1 MPSDEE
7 WRDALDQELERRR
20 PELEL
25 YKEYYDG
32 EHRLQFATSKF
43 REAFGD
49 LFEAF
54 ADNWCQLVVDIAVER
69 LAVVGFRFGEED
81 ADEEAWSIWQENNL
95 DARQIA
101 AHTDAVKLGTAY
113 LLVGPPSSVAG
124 EAVITVE
131 SAEQCITAH
140 DPSDR
145 RHRLAGLK
153 KWRDEMGTLMCQLFL
168 PDRMVTWKQQ
178 PEASLMQAYGIWLP
192 MLGTQGNAGW
202 EPVAREENPVGVV
215 PLIPIENTP
224 DLLTGGKSDL
234 RPAVSLND
242 AANKFFSDMLVA
254 SEYIAFPQRV
264 LTGVELPRDPV
275 TGEILEDVQL
285 RAAVSRMW
293 AFEGENVGASSLP
306 PGQLGQYVEGI
317 DLAVQHLAAQTRTPP
332 HYLLSR
338 LVNLSGDAL
347 VAAETGLTRRCER
360 KTIDWSDPWEET
372 LRVAFKWRA
381 LAREG
386 WAGSGRD
393 LVRATMTDAETIWK
407 DVENRDPITLT
418 QSLTMLQAI
427 GVPQVILWEK
437 AGFSPQEIRRM
448 KAMREEEEEKQKELT
463 EQTGEVPPALG
474 VSQNGPNLEVSGLP
488 GPELPPAPPAGKA
501 ATNGGGK

>member
-1 MPSDEE
+1 MPTAEQ
-7 WRDALDQELERRR
+7 WRDALDQELEARR
-20 PELEL
+20 PTLEL

-69 LAVVGFRFGEED
+69 LAVIGFRFGEDD
-81 ADEEAWSIWQENNL
+81 ADEEAWSIWQENDL

-101 AHTDAVKLGTAY
+101 AHTDAVKLGTSY
-113 LLVGPPSSVAG
+113 LLVGTPDDASG
-124 EAVITVE
+124 EAKITVE
-131 SAEQCITAH
+131 SAEQCITMH

-145 RHRLAGLK
+145 RRRLAGLK
-153 KWRDEMGTLMCQLFL
+153 KWRDEMGDVMCQLFL
-168 PDRMVTWKQQ
+168 PDRLVTWRQ
-178 PEASLMQAYGIWLP
+178 PSHVSELQAYGLWLP
-192 MLGTQGNAGW
+192 VGNIAGMAW
-202 EPVAREENPVGVV
+202 ETVAVEDNPVGVV
-215 PLIPIENTP
+215 PLIPLENTP

-234 RPAVSLND
+234 KPAISLND

-306 PGQLGQYVEGI
+306 PGQLSQYVEGV

-347 VAAETGLTRRCER
+347 VAAETGLVARCNR
-360 KTIDWSDPWEET
+360 KTVDFSDSWEDAM
-372 LRVAFKWRA
+372 RVAFKWRA
-381 LAREG
+381 LARGG

-407 DVENRDPITLT
+407 DTENRDPITLT

-427 GVPQVILWEK
+427 GVPQQILWEK
-437 AGFSPQEIRRM
+437 AGFSPQQIKRMKEIR
-448 KAMREEEEEKQKELT
+448 EQEEEKAKELQD
-463 EQTGEVPPALG
+463 ETGEVPPALG
-474 VSQNGPNLEVSGLP
+474 VSQAGDQLQVSGLP
-488 GPELPPAPPAGKA
+488 GPPPPPAVAS
-501 ATNGGGK
+501 NGGAKNPSA

>member
-1 MPSDEE
+1 MPTDEE
-7 WRDALDQELERRR
+7 WRDALDQELEMRR
-20 PELEL
+20 PTLEL
-25 YKEYYDG
+25 FKEYYDG
-32 EHRLQFATSKF
+32 NHRLQFATSKF

-69 LAVVGFRFGEED
+69 LTVIGFRFGEDD

-95 DARQIA
+95 DARQIV
-101 AHTDAVKLGTAY
+101 AHTDAVKLGCAY
-113 LLVGPPSSVAG
+113 LLVGPPDSVSG
-124 EAVITVE
+124 EAKITVE

-145 RHRLAGLK
+145 RKRLAGFK
-153 KWRDEMGTLMCQLFL
+153 KWRDEMGDLWCQLFM
-168 PDRMVTWKQQ
+168 PDHLTTWRQ
-178 PEASLMQAYGIWLP
+178 PSHVATLQAYGLLLP
-192 MLGTQGNAGW
+192 VGFTGGADW
-202 EPVAREENPVGVV
+202 DHVVTDDNPVEVV
-215 PLIPIENTP
+215 PLIPLENTP

-234 RPAVSLND
+234 KPAISLND

-264 LTGVELPRDPV
+264 VTGVELPRDPV
-275 TGEILEDVQL
+275 TGEVLEDTQL

-293 AFEGENVGASSLP
+293 AFEGENVSATSLP
-306 PGQLGQYVEGI
+306 PGQLGQYVEGV

-347 VAAETGLTRRCER
+347 VAAETGLTRRCQR
-360 KTIDWSDPWEET
+360 KTIDFSDPWEESM
-372 LRVAFKWRA
+372 RVSFKWRA

-393 LVRATMTDAETIWK
+393 KVRATMTDAETIWA

-427 GVPQVILWEK
+427 GVPQQILWER
-437 AGFSPQEIRRM
+437 AGFSPQQIKRMKEIRT
-448 KAMREEEEEKQKELT
+448 EEEEKAKELQA
-463 EQTGEVPPALG
+463 ETGEIPPALQ
-474 VSQNGPNLEVSGLP
+474 VSQNGDQLAVSGLP
-488 GPELPPAPPAGKA
+488 GPAPPPPVA
-501 ATNGGGK
+501 ATNGSSGA

>member
-1 MPSDEE
+1 MPTDEE
-7 WRDALDQELERRR
+7 WRDALDQQLELRR
-20 PELEL
+20 PQLDL
-25 YKEYYDG
+25 YSEYYDG
-32 EHRLQFATSKF
+32 QHRLQFATSKF

-69 LAVVGFRFGEED
+69 LSVMGFRFGEDD
-81 ADEEAWSIWQENNL
+81 ADEEAWAIWQENNL

-101 AHTDAVKLGTAY
+101 AHTDAVKLGTSY
-113 LLVGPPSSVAG
+113 LLVGPPNSASD
-124 EAVITVE
+124 EARITVE

-153 KWRDEMGTLMCQLFL
+153 KWRDEFGDVMCQLFM
-168 PDRMVTWKQQ
+168 PDHMTTWKQPSHMGQ
-178 PEASLMQAYGIWLP
+178 LQAYGMWLP
-192 MLGTQGNAGW
+192 VGMVSGDNW
-202 EPVAREENPVGVV
+202 DVVAREPNLVGVV
-215 PLIPIENTP
+215 PLIPLENTP

-234 RPAVSLND
+234 KPAISLND

-264 LTGVELPRDPV
+264 VTGVELPRDPV
-275 TGEILEDVQL
+275 TGEVLEDTQL

-293 AFEGENVGASSLP
+293 AFEGENVSATSLP
-306 PGQLGQYVEGI
+306 PGQLGQYVEGV

-347 VAAETGLTRRCER
+347 VAAETGLVARCNR
-360 KTIDWSDPWEET
+360 KTVDFSDSWEEAM
-372 LRVAFKWRA
+372 RVAFKWRA

-393 LVRATMTDAETIWK
+393 LVRASMTSAETIWK
-407 DVENRDPITLT
+407 DTENRDPITLT

-427 GVPQVILWEK
+427 GVPQQILWEK
-437 AGFSPQEIRRM
+437 AGFSPQQIKRM
-448 KAMREEEEEKQKELT
+448 KQIREEEAEKAKELMD
-463 EQTGEVPPALG
+463 ETGEVPPALG
-474 VSQNGPNLEVSGLP
+474 VAQEGNQLAVTGLP
-488 GPELPPAPPAGKA
+488 GPPPPPATA
-501 ATNGGGK
+501 ATNGKSGA

>member
-1 MPSDEE
+1 MPTDVE
-7 WRDALDQELERRR
+7 WRDALDYQLEMRR
-20 PELEL
+20 PELDL
-25 YKEYYDG
+25 YSAYYDG
-32 EHRLQFATSKF
+32 EHRLQFMTSKYK
-43 REAFGD
+43 EAFGD

-69 LAVVGFRFGEED
+69 LAVIGFRFGEDE
-81 ADEEAWSIWQENNL
+81 ADEEAWAIWQENNL

-101 AHTDAVKLGTAY
+101 AHTDAVKLGTSY
-113 LLVGPPSSVAG
+113 LLVGPPTSAGG

-153 KWRDEMGTLMCQLFL
+153 KWRDEMGDLMCQLFL
-168 PDRMVTWKQQ
+168 PTHMTTWRQ
-178 PEASLMQAYGIWLP
+178 PSHVDTLQAYGMQLP
-192 MLGTQGNAGW
+192 LGVIAGAGW
-202 EPVAREENPVGVV
+202 ETVAIEENPVGVV
-215 PLIPIENTP
+215 PLIPLENTP

-234 RPAVSLND
+234 KPAVSLND
-242 AANKFFSDMLVA
+242 AANKFFSDMIVA

-264 LTGVELPRDPV
+264 VTGVELPRDPI

-293 AFEGENVGASSLP
+293 AFEGADVHATSLP
-306 PGQLGQYVEGI
+306 PGQLGQYVEGV

-347 VAAETGLTRRCER
+347 VAAETGLVHRCER
-360 KTIDWSDPWEET
+360 KAIDWSDPWEET
-372 LRVAFKWRA
+372 MRTAFKWRA
-381 LAREG
+381 LARRD

-393 LVRATMTDAETIWK
+393 LVRATMTDAETLWK

-427 GVPQVILWEK
+427 GVPQQILWEK
-437 AGFSPQEIRRM
+437 AGFSPQQIKRM
-448 KAMREEEEEKQKELT
+448 KQIREQEAEKAQELLDT
-463 EQTGEVPPALG
+463 TGVVPPALG
-474 VSQNGPNLEVSGLP
+474 VAQEGNQLAVTGLP
-488 GPELPPAPPAGKA
+488 GPPPPPVA
-501 ATNGGGK
+501 ATNGAGPKPSA